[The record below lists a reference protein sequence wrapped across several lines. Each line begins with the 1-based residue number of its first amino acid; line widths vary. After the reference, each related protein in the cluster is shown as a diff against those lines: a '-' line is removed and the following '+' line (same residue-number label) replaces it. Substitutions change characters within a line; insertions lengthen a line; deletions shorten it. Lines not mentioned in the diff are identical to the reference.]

1 MHGIMKILLICTL
14 LLPSVL
20 FAQQASITDF
30 GADGTGVNDSGP
42 PINAAIASLKGRNCV
57 VTFPPAAQFYRIATP
72 IIDSNTNCAQ
82 LTMDGKGGV
91 QLVAASSVSG
101 AMITFSGVSLR
112 HIQELV
118 FNCNSTGNLD
128 GIHLN
133 GFSHGSFTDVV
144 VNLCPGHA
152 LTEISG
158 TSNYMNY
165 WQGGGWAHSGSAQLV
180 NQANAWDIGGVAAT
194 GGSSWSTVG
203 LEISGSAAISIHGS
217 NFSSFTTGV
226 LIGGPSDLVAHAVSM
241 QGNYFEENSV
251 SDIQVGVAGQQ
262 NYKGVGVTI
271 EGNYFNCY
279 AVVHTPVAIDVQ
291 QSSGYVIQG
300 NDFSNPCSTAAIRQ
314 STNGVSSG
322 SVTGN
327 SLNGNKII

>member
-1 MHGIMKILLICTL
+1 MKILLICSL
-14 LLPSVL
+14 LFPSAL
-20 FAQQASITDF
+20 FAQQANILNF
-30 GADGTGVNDSGP
+30 GADGAGVKDSGP
-42 PINAAIASLKGRNCV
+42 AINGAIASLKGRNCV
-57 VTFPPAAQFYRIATP
+57 VTFPPAAQFYLIATS
-72 IIDSNTNCAQ
+72 IVDSNTNCTQ

-101 AMITFSGVSLR
+101 AMITFSGVSYR

-144 VNLCPGHA
+144 VNMCPGHA
-152 LTEISG
+152 ITEING

-165 WQGGGWAHSGSAQLV
+165 WQGGGWSHSGSAQLV
-180 NQANAWDIGGVAAT
+180 GQANAWDISGVAAT

-217 NFSSFTTGV
+217 DFSDFATGV
-226 LIGGPSDLVAHAVSM
+226 LIGGASDLVAHAVSLE
-241 QGNYFEENSV
+241 GNYFEENSANH
-251 SDIQVGVAGQQ
+251 IQVGVAGQQ
-262 NYKGVGVTI
+262 NFKALGVTI

-279 AVVHTPVAIDVQ
+279 AVVQTPVAIDVQ
-291 QSSGYVIQG
+291 QSTGYVIQG
-300 NDFSNPCSTAAIRQ
+300 NDFTNPCSTAAVRQ

-327 SLNGNKII
+327 SLNGNKVI